1 MQPDGRT
8 VTCRSARRLSVPHAR
23 VLLAV
28 ESRAADSAFDP
39 DYFRETR
46 PRWSG
51 VDDHAC
57 RLAWLT
63 DPAAAGPGTPREHLA
78 RLGLDL
84 ATFPAAFPW
93 QYYARQHPTAGAHR
107 WKALDHFVQHGFA
120 AGETLPFG
128 PEAKDF
134 LVSLARS
141 YAPSAD
147 RLAIKAFQL
156 AAGRSALEPDE
167 LQHLADSYLREGLWA
182 AARDV
187 YERVLESTDPSV
199 WTVHNCALAS
209 MELGEWASA
218 RRVLTR
224 ADTHMRADPAW
235 RSVADALLRRS
246 FDHVIQTGRSLYAQG
261 HYDAGDQA
269 VADGVTR
276 ALDQIAQLA
285 PPAFGSRARSHVLVI
300 ANQDDPVTLRY
311 RVRAKPALARN
322 VGKPCSVRFINEIA
336 DFDEHL
342 EQALAVIFVETAA
355 TPDVLKVLAAAR
367 SAGIPTIYEA
377 NGPIFDP
384 GQTPPPIETFA
395 GLITPA
401 LHDDLRLHAVLCWS
415 LARHCDVGIAS
426 AARTTA
432 KLAAL
437 VRGQRAHI
445 VPNVPEA
452 GPVSSL
458 EQHLPETFL
467 FLRSGRFLRLTDEPR
482 SLGAAILALLGDGRI
497 GIVLSGH
504 VKLTEAFNRFDDQ
517 IVELGPSADPA
528 SYDFALARAAF
539 NLAPEA
545 ISEDDGVVQVSWLEA
560 ATHQVATVMSPAM
573 AESLGFVG
581 THCCLV
587 AEPTELPQ
595 VIAHALGS
603 QAATLVGRAAREL
616 LDAARSGQDIARP
629 FAQALGL
636 ISHG

>member
-1 MQPDGRT
+1 MGVDISLGGT
-8 VTCRSARRLSVPHAR
+8 N
-23 VLLAV
+23 AV
-28 ESRAADSAFDP
+28 KTPAADSAFDP

-51 VDDHAC
+51 VNDRAC

-63 DPAAAGPGTPREHLA
+63 DPDAAGPGTPREHLA
-78 RLGLDL
+78 RLGLNL

-107 WKALDHFVQHGFA
+107 WKALDHFVEQGFA
-120 AGETLPFG
+120 AGKTLPLG

-141 YAPSAD
+141 YAPRAD

-156 AAGRSALEPDE
+156 AAAVSTLEPDE

-182 AARDV
+182 AARDA
-187 YERVLESTDPSV
+187 YERVLGSTDSSI
-199 WTVHNCALAS
+199 WTVANCALAS
-209 MELGEWASA
+209 MELGDWASA

-224 ADTHMRADPAW
+224 ADAHMRADPAW
-235 RSVADALLRRS
+235 GSITDELLQRS
-246 FDHVIQTGRSLYAQG
+246 FDNAIETGRSLYAQG
-261 HYDAGDQA
+261 HHDKGDQA

-276 ALDQIAQLA
+276 VLDQIAQFAPLA
-285 PPAFGSRARSHVLVI
+285 FESRALSHVLVI
-300 ANQDDPVTLRY
+300 ANEDDPVTLRY
-311 RVRAKPALARN
+311 RVRTKPALARN
-322 VGKPCSVRFINEIA
+322 VGKLCSVRFINEIA
-336 DFDEHL
+336 DFHEDL

-377 NGPIFDP
+377 NGPIFEP
-384 GQTPPPIETFA
+384 GHTPPPIGTFG

-401 LHDDLRLHAVLCWS
+401 LHDDLRLHAMLCWS
-415 LARHCDVGIAS
+415 LARHCDLGIAS

-437 VRGQRAHI
+437 VRGRSAHI

-452 GPVSSL
+452 GPVLSL
-458 EQHLPETFL
+458 ERHLPETFL
-467 FLRSGRFLRLTDEPR
+467 FLRSSRFLRLTDEPR
-482 SLGAAILALLGDGRI
+482 SLGAAILTLLSDGRI

-504 VKLTEAFNRFDDQ
+504 VKLTEAFNHFDRQ
-517 IVELGPSADPA
+517 ITELGPSADAA
-528 SYDFALARAAF
+528 SYDFALARAAL

-560 ATHQVATVMSPAM
+560 ASHQVATVMSPTM
-573 AESLGFVG
+573 ADSLGFVG
-581 THCCLV
+581 RPCCLV

-595 VIAHALGS
+595 VIADVLGS
-603 QAATLVGRAAREL
+603 QAASLVGRAARER
-616 LDAARSGQDIARP
+616 LDAARSGQDIARS